1 MFYLLSCSGSGGFST
16 FRISPKPWRAQ
27 NLSASDPGCQDS
39 KRPKLLPWLFSLGIL
54 VLRST
59 IDQSAWQAATT
70 RGSQNDLI
78 FYPLCDPAPIPC
90 SPVTSGTLLQYPPKT
105 VRPQEAVVPPR
116 CQPIPRLCGGLNFFV
131 MVMDFTWIDSSLS
144 TFELSVLIC
153 GYVWMDW
160 QWSHVQKKAS
170 LIFHWRGQLSQD
182 NYQLQICCICPP
194 DTLPLGANTPTPILH
209 HTHQLF
215 ILFHSYLW
223 SFIYMQW
230 IIFLTFSRHPPQSH
244 TSMRYVSAKLFV
256 RIRMLQWGKKTR
268 LSPRNGFQRHD
279 ISWLYMYHIYRPYI
293 MGIHL
298 PPQRIK
304 PYPSPWLLFPGNPG
318 ILGIRT
324 VWHKMTM
331 DWTFCRWKWA
341 VGPYHVKRFQTPS
354 YLLITPPPQI

>member
-1 MFYLLSCSGSGGFST
+1 MFLLCFICFLAVEVGVFRLSGFRPNRDAPRTFQLPTLGAKIVNGPSCCPDCFRSGYWCFGAPS
-16 FRISPKPWRAQ
+16 INQ
-27 NLSASDPGCQDS
+27 HD
-39 KRPKLLPWLFSLGIL
+39 KRQPQGEA
-54 VLRST
+54 R
-59 IDQSAWQAATT
+59 TT
-70 RGSQNDLI
+70 SF

-256 RIRMLQWGKKTR
+256 RIRMLQWEKKTGY
-268 LSPRNGFQRHD
+268 LPEMGFND
-279 ISWLYMYHIYRPYI
+279 MIY
-293 MGIHL
+293 
-298 PPQRIK
+298 
-304 PYPSPWLLFPGNPG
+304 
-318 ILGIRT
+318 LGCT
-324 VWHKMTM
+324 CTTSTDHT
-331 DWTFCRWKWA
+331 
-341 VGPYHVKRFQTPS
+341 
-354 YLLITPPPQI
+354 